1 MTDSTPVSTTGANIS
16 KLLRTLP
23 MEAGLTG
30 VAEGWPAELPSAIRC
45 SRTERD
51 SIESVRPCGVHE
63 TKRAGV
69 AAVPRGAITSAP
81 AWGISAGSGGTAGG
95 LRGGPPM
102 DIYLC
107 AQECTMEVNG
117 GGTHIPTASSEG
129 RTVRYIGESYHAG

>member
-1 MTDSTPVSTTGANIS
+1 MCDSTPVSTTGANIS

-45 SRTERD
+45 NRTERD

-69 AAVPRGAITSAP
+69 AAVPRGAISSAP
-81 AWGISAGSGGTAGG
+81 AWDISAGSGGTASG

-102 DIYLC
+102 VINLC
-107 AQECTMEVNG
+107 AINCTMKVNDE
-117 GGTHIPTASSEG
+117 GTYIPTASSEG